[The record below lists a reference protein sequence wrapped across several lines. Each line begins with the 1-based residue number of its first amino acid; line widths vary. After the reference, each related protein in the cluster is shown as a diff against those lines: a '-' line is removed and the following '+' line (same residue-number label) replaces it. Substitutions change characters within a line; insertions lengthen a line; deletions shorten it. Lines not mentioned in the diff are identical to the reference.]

1 MDQPERPEQP
11 TPPASTNQSRLSR
24 EDRALIRTIGSTLR
38 KVIQGEAAEHL
49 VLDRRDELGILANM
63 VNRVSKELALSREQD
78 QKHLAEL
85 ETRLAELKAA
95 RETEE
100 RLLYTIDE
108 ISTPILN
115 IFTNVV
121 LMPLIGAIDSNRAQR
136 MISLLLEHVVRTR
149 ASVVI
154 LDITAVSLIDTQVAN
169 VLIRAAQ
176 SCNLL
181 GAGVILCGMT
191 PDVAQVV
198 VSLGIDLSI
207 FQTTSDL
214 QEALSTAL
222 RTLKYRIQPM

>member
-85 ETRLAELKAA
+85 EARLAELKAA

-136 MISLLLEHVVRTR
+136 MIALLLEHVVRTR

-181 GAGVILCGMT
+181 GAGVILWGMT